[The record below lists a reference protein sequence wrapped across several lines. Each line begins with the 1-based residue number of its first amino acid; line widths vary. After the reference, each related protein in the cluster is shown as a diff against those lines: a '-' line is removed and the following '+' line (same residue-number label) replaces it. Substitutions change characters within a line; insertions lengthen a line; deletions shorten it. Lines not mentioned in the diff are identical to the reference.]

1 MSTIER
7 ETIEIENAREVVT
20 ANGKNIR
27 IQPIHGFSEAKANE
41 TATKAQAL
49 KISF

>member
-7 ETIEIENAREVVT
+7 ETIEIENAREVVA
-20 ANGKNIR
+20 AN
-27 IQPIHGFSEAKANE
+27 EAKANE

-49 KISF
+49 KVS